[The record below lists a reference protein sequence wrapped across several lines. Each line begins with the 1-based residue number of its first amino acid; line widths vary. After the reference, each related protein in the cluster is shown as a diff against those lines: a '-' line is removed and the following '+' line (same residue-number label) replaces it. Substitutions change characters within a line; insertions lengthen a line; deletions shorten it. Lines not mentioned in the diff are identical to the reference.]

1 MLSNEQFVKNSLE
14 LNLFF
19 LRIMKEHLIFVSA
32 FLMPKDAY
40 LMDDINTLKSNLEKL
55 LGHTIM
61 LSRGVISPAVDET
74 GDIVTKYTL
83 KAEDATEFYTGLPID
98 TRFTKAELALPKFN
112 SMGTTKGLIEKV
124 FSLNQKIMD
133 VMNVVIKIKSTLKEN
148 VFKCK
153 MFIGLYP
160 ALTEHVL
167 EEALF
172 YFSMLAKLQKRVDMD
187 INKEIVKQESFWNEI
202 MAEHSKF
209 IRGMLDPTEEVL
221 IEMADKFGDEFDE
234 LNKRA
239 LKLFD
244 DMSKLKEVTRD
255 SLKATTKL
263 RDFKI
268 QGTEGI
274 LSCKVK
280 SIILP
285 LLSDHVLREANHYLK
300 ALKSLDT
307 SNKARR

>member
-40 LMDDINTLKSNLEKL
+40 LINDIDTLKCNLEKL
-55 LGHTIM
+55 LGNTIM
-61 LSRGVISPAVDET
+61 LSRGVISPVVDET

-83 KAEDATEFYTGLPID
+83 KAEDTTEFYTGLTID
-98 TRFTKAELALPKFN
+98 TKFTKAELALPKFN
-112 SMGTTKGLIEKV
+112 AMETTKGLTEKV

-133 VMNVVIKIKSTLKEN
+133 VMNSVIKIKSVLKEN

-172 YFSMLAKLQKRVDMD
+172 YFSMLAKLQKRVDID
-187 INKEIVKQESFWNEI
+187 INQEIVKQESFWNEI

-221 IEMADKFGDEFDE
+221 IEMADKFGDEFDV

-244 DMSKLKEVTRD
+244 DMSKLKEVTKD

-307 SNKARR
+307 NNKARR

>member
-1 MLSNEQFVKNSLE
+1 MLSSEQFVKNSLE

-40 LMDDINTLKSNLEKL
+40 LMDNINTLKSNLEKL
-55 LGHTIM
+55 LRHTIM
-61 LSRGVISPAVDET
+61 LSKGVISPAVDET

-83 KAEDATEFYTGLPID
+83 KAEETTEFYTGLPID

-112 SMGTTKGLIEKV
+112 TMETTKGLTEKV

-160 ALTEHVL
+160 SLTEHVL

-221 IEMADKFGDEFDE
+221 IEMADKFGNEFDE

-244 DMSKLKEVTRD
+244 DMSKIKEVTKD

-300 ALKSLDT
+300 ALKSLDINSKT
-307 SNKARR
+307 KR

>member
-98 TRFTKAELALPKFN
+98 TRFTKAELSLPKFN
-112 SMGTTKGLIEKV
+112 SMGTTKGLTEKV

-133 VMNVVIKIKSTLKEN
+133 VMNAVIKIKSTLKEN

-221 IEMADKFGDEFDE
+221 IEMANKFGDEFDE

-244 DMSKLKEVTRD
+244 DMSKLKEVTKD
-255 SLKATTKL
+255 SLKTTTKL

-307 SNKARR
+307 NNKARR

>member
-40 LMDDINTLKSNLEKL
+40 LMDSINTLKSNLEKL
-55 LGHTIM
+55 LGNTIM

-83 KAEDATEFYTGLPID
+83 KAEDTTEFYTGLPID
-98 TRFTKAELALPKFN
+98 TKFTKAELALPKFN
-112 SMGTTKGLIEKV
+112 AMETTKGLTEKV

-133 VMNVVIKIKSTLKEN
+133 VMNSVIKIKSVLKEN

-160 ALTEHVL
+160 ALIEHVL

-187 INKEIVKQESFWNEI
+187 INQEIVKQESFWNEI

-221 IEMADKFGDEFDE
+221 IEMADKFGDEFED

-244 DMSKLKEVTRD
+244 DMSKIKEVTRD

-300 ALKSLDT
+300 ALKNLDT
-307 SNKARR
+307 NSKSRR

>member
-98 TRFTKAELALPKFN
+98 TRFTKAELALSKFN
-112 SMGTTKGLIEKV
+112 SMETTKGLTEKV

-133 VMNVVIKIKSTLKEN
+133 VINVVIKIKSTLKEN

-221 IEMADKFGDEFDE
+221 IEMANKFGDEFDE

-244 DMSKLKEVTRD
+244 DMSKLKEVTKD

-307 SNKARR
+307 NNKARR